1 MPTRE
6 QIAANKITD
15 EHLQPHLRKRRG
27 GGGKTVIS
35 TTTTTVNSLQW
46 QGVAAVDIASNKLVS
61 IDVNNQYIL
70 ADAVLGTPAI
80 GIAKDGGFTGETIT
94 IIDDAII
101 SNAITANVGDDLWL
115 SNTGGISASTP
126 TEPLQA
132 NTILQKIGFVVDTNR
147 IRIKINNPFYI
158 E

>member
-46 QGVAAVDIASNKLVS
+46 QGIAAVDIASNKLVS
-61 IDVNNQYIL
+61 IDANNQYIL
-70 ADAVLGTPAI
+70 ADAVGAPAI
-80 GIAKDGGFTGETIT
+80 GIAKDGGNTGETIT

-101 SNAITANVGDDLWL
+101 SYTIGANVGDDLWL
-115 SNTGGISASTP
+115 SNVGDILASTP
-126 TEPLQA
+126 AEPLPA
-132 NTILQKIGFVVDTNR
+132 NTIFQKIGFVVDTNR
-147 IRIKINNPFYI
+147 VRIKINNPFYI